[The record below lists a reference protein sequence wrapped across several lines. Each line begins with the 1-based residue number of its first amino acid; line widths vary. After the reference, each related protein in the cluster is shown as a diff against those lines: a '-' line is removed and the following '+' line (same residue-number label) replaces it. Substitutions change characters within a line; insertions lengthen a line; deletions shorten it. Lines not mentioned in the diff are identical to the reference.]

1 MCFITCFQAKKGW
14 RAIHKNSGSIATTYP
29 SLLMVMRSV
38 RITTL
43 SVEEEI
49 SSLHSHLSMCYQ
61 LVELEE
67 AETATPSKPPTLN
80 IVSNLLSH
88 PLMLFGMCKVL
99 YLTFT
104 NMNMQLSIST
114 TNTNEIINKTETLQS
129 YIPLY

>member
-1 MCFITCFQAKKGW
+1 
-14 RAIHKNSGSIATTYP
+14 
-29 SLLMVMRSV
+29 
-38 RITTL
+38 
-43 SVEEEI
+43 
-49 SSLHSHLSMCYQ
+49 MCYQ

-88 PLMLFGMCKVL
+88 PLMLFGMFKVL

-104 NMNMQLSIST
+104 NMNMQLRIST